1 MNKLILAITF
11 CFIFSVNVN
20 AQSKEQ
26 KLLTAVEFLK
36 DALLSGDEASLKKI
50 TSENL
55 TYGHSSGK
63 MEDKKAFVNSLVS
76 GNSDFVTI
84 KLEEQSS
91 IINGNTAIVR
101 HKLYASTLDNGKSG
115 DVKLGVM
122 LIFIFEKGDWKLLGR
137 QAFKL

>member
-1 MNKLILAITF
+1 MNKLISAITF

-26 KLLTAVEFLK
+26 KLLPAVEFLK
-36 DALLSGDEASLKKI
+36 AALLSGDEASLNKI

-63 MEDKKAFVNSLVS
+63 MKDKKSFVNSLVS
-76 GNSDFVTI
+76 GNSDFVTL
-84 KLEEQSS
+84 KTEEQSTK
-91 IINGNTAIVR
+91 INDKTAIVR
-101 HKLYASTLDNGKSG
+101 HKLYANTNDDGKVG

-122 LIFIFEKGDWKLLGR
+122 LVFIFEKGDWKLLGR

>member
-11 CFIFSVNVN
+11 CFIFSTGVN
-20 AQSKEQ
+20 AQNKEQ

-36 DALLSGDEASLKKI
+36 DALLSGDEASLNKI
-50 TSENL
+50 TSDNL
-55 TYGHSSGK
+55 SYGHSSGK

-101 HKLYASTLDNGKSG
+101 HKLYANTNDNGKVG

-122 LIFIFEKGDWKLLGR
+122 LVFVFEKGDWKLLGR
-137 QAFKL
+137 QAYKL

>member
-26 KLLTAVEFLK
+26 KLLPAVEFLK
-36 DALLSGDEASLKKI
+36 AALLSGDEASLNKI
-50 TSENL
+50 TSDNL
-55 TYGHSSGK
+55 SYGHSSGK

-101 HKLYASTLDNGKSG
+101 HKLYANTNDNGKVG

-122 LIFIFEKGDWKLLGR
+122 LVFVFEKGDWKLLGR
-137 QAFKL
+137 QAYKL

>member
-101 HKLYASTLDNGKSG
+101 HKLYANTNDNGKVG

-122 LIFIFEKGDWKLLGR
+122 LVFVFEKGDWKLLGR
-137 QAFKL
+137 QAYKL

>member
-1 MNKLILAITF
+1 MNKLISAITF

-26 KLLTAVEFLK
+26 KLLPAVEFLK
-36 DALLSGDEASLKKI
+36 DALLSGDEASLNKI

-63 MEDKKAFVNSLVS
+63 MEDKKSFVNSLVS
-76 GNSDFVTI
+76 GNSDFVTL
-84 KLEEQSS
+84 KTEEQSTK
-91 IINGNTAIVR
+91 INGKTAIVR
-101 HKLYASTLDNGKSG
+101 HKLYANTNDNGKVG

-122 LIFIFEKGDWKLLGR
+122 LVFIFEKGDWKLLGR
-137 QAFKL
+137 QAYKL